1 MTTSKSTPTYPPNY
15 ALRKRDQRMK
25 KYARPKWCRNWLRS
39 QKGKWS
45 KWKWIL
51 PLSFGFSCGLKK
63 VSYLKIK
70 CGNTWEF
77 VRKLLIKS
85 FHLKS
90 RPRRISTL
98 IFFSCNYVQQLKK
111 QLAKRKSRSL
121 SLFYFRRQLFV
132 CCIFPATFPARQEEL
147 EVANAKDTTFCDVW
161 KSPAHVSISFEMAAA
176 FWWDLCTHRHEYW
189 ASSFGIR
196 FALANCKLNWFS
208 YAFPCRLQSLRLHPH
223 QSLILEK

>member
-51 PLSFGFSCGLKK
+51 PLSFGFSCGWKK
-63 VSYLKIK
+63 VSHLKIK

-111 QLAKRKSRSL
+111 ELAKRKSRSL
-121 SLFYFRRQLFV
+121 SLSFIFAGNCSSAAFFQQLFQPDKKNLRLLMQRTQLFAMCERV
-132 CCIFPATFPARQEEL
+132 LPMFPFPSRWRLLSDGIYAPI
-147 EVANAKDTTFCDVW
+147 VT
-161 KSPAHVSISFEMAAA
+161 SIGHLHLA
-176 FWWDLCTHRHEYW
+176 
-189 ASSFGIR
+189 
-196 FALANCKLNWFS
+196 FALRLPTANWIDFRMH
-208 YAFPCRLQSLRLHPH
+208 FPVDYTRFDCIR
-223 QSLILEK
+223 IKA